1 MESLGEYLKK
11 ERESKGISIEEI
23 ANISRVSIRFL
34 RAIEKND
41 YKNLPSEVFIKGFL
55 KAYARC
61 LKLNPDDVISKYEN
75 IKEIE
80 KETGAKEVATQ
91 KSNPESSLGQD
102 SKLIIFVITVL
113 TLTLIGGVVY
123 RKLIIKPEVSHEDK
137 IANLP
142 KTEKSG
148 QGEGPIIPD
157 RNEIPAVPSPL
168 NPEPMISEK
177 ERPAANEVNINNK
190 ETINRQ
196 DIPSDNKNVP
206 NIEALKP
213 LTLTINAA
221 DRVWLQVVIDD
232 SETKDAILQS
242 GEKLTL
248 KAKEKFSL
256 TTGNV
261 KGTAIMLDG
270 VKITLPPVKSNVIKN
285 YLITRGND

>member
-91 KSNPESSLGQD
+91 KSNPESSLGED

-123 RKLIIKPEVSHEDK
+123 RKLIIKPEILHEDK

-148 QGEGPIIPD
+148 QDELPVAPD
-157 RNEIPAVPSPL
+157 RNEIPAVPAPL
-168 NPEPMISEK
+168 KPEPIISEK
-177 ERPAANEVNINNK
+177 ERPAANEVNNK
-190 ETINRQ
+190 EIINRQ
-196 DIPSDNKNVP
+196 DISPDNKNVP

-248 KAKEKFSL
+248 NAKEKFSL

-270 VKITLPPVKSNVIKN
+270 VNITLPPVKSNVIKN